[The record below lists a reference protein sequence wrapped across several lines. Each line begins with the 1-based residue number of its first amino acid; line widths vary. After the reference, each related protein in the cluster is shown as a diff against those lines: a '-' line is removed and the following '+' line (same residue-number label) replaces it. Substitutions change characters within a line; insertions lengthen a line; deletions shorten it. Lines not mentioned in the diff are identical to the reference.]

1 MEIDT
6 LGSLEFDARRM
17 EILVKNSLSMVGN

>member
-17 EILVKNSLSMVGN
+17 KILVKNSLSMVGN